1 MKSFL
6 VDRFTGIGR
15 SSNYIGKTSHHFQ
28 VRIEKHINKNKKSN
42 IYIPMRLALIRT
54 DLILL
59 K

>member
-6 VDRFTGIGR
+6 VDRFTCAGS
-15 SSNYIGKTSHHFQ
+15 SSNYIGKSSHHFQ
-28 VRIEKHINKNKKSN
+28 VRIEKRINKNKKSN
-42 IYIPMRLALIRT
+42 IYVPMRLALIRT